1 MNAAPATPAALH
13 AADLLT
19 GAAIV
24 AGSRADLL
32 PFGAAKEGLR
42 AGAQRGHSLAQ
53 ALQRGVELSVERF
66 TEAVREIDA
75 DYADGGER
83 ALPAQADK
91 LIAAF
96 TA

>member
-1 MNAAPATPAALH
+1 MNAATATAAALH

-19 GAAIV
+19 GAATV
-24 AGSRADLL
+24 AAARADLL

-42 AGAQRGHSLAQ
+42 AGAQRAHSLAQ
-53 ALQRGVELSVERF
+53 ALQRGMDLGLERF
-66 TEAVREIDA
+66 TDAVREIDA
-75 DYADGGER
+75 DYADGGEH